1 MMPLKK
7 KNLKLS
13 PSTRL
18 VNSLFAIALLIFGI
32 QAVFSQTTSQGQA
45 YEVIEE
51 EAKKSPEEILQKGGR
66 IKVDGVAAV
75 VGNYVILES
84 DIDKTL
90 IDLKQN
96 GYDNYG
102 VSRCELLGSLM
113 EDKLYAHQAVQDSII
128 VEDREIN
135 GMVDQQIGNMIQ
147 QLGSVDKAIAFY
159 QKSSIEELRQE
170 LFDIDKA
177 QKLSQQMRSKIIDEI
192 EVTPDEVRQF
202 YESLPEKPQFGAE
215 VEMAQIVIEPQVS
228 KEAEQLVIN
237 RLNEFRRDVMDNGS
251 SFASKAILY
260 SQDPG
265 SRSKGGLYII
275 NKETPFVKEFKDVA
289 FTLQE
294 GEISMP
300 FKTDF
305 GYHIIQLDK
314 IRGKDRELRH
324 ILLIPEVT
332 PEDMNKA
339 KAAIDSVRAQIVR
352 GDISFEDA
360 ALVYS
365 NEKETRANGGKLYN
379 PQTLETRLELT
390 KLDPTLYEKVISV
403 KEGEISQS
411 FLETKPNSDDR
422 AYKIIKVLKR
432 YDEHK
437 ADYVQD
443 YSRIKELALRNKQ
456 IKKIAEWQAEKIKD
470 TYISLSAA
478 YKSCEFTNN
487 WQKK

>member
-1 MMPLKK
+1 MMPLNKK
-7 KNLKLS
+7 HLKLFHS
-13 PSTRL
+13 IPYA
-18 VNSLFAIALLIFGI
+18 NKLFFFSFFILGV
-32 QAVFSQTTSQGQA
+32 QAVFSQTTGQNQA

-51 EAKKSPEEILQKGGR
+51 EAKKTPEEILQKGGR

-75 VGNYVILES
+75 VGSYVILES

-90 IDLKQN
+90 IDLRQN

-102 VSRCELLGSLM
+102 ISRCELLGSLM
-113 EDKLYAHQAVQDSII
+113 EDKLYAHQAIQDSII
-128 VEDREIN
+128 VEDSEIN
-135 GMVDQQIGNMIQ
+135 GMVDQQISNLVQ
-147 QLGSVDKAIAFY
+147 QLGSVDKALTFY
-159 QKSSIEELRQE
+159 QKSSVEELRQE

-177 QKLSQQMRSKIIDEI
+177 QKLSQQMRDKIINEI

-202 YESLPEKPQFGAE
+202 YENLPDKPQFGAE
-215 VEMAQIVIEPQVS
+215 VEIAQIVIEPQVT
-228 KEAEQLVIN
+228 KDAEQLVIN
-237 RLNEFRRDVMDNGS
+237 RLNEFRRDIMDNGS

-265 SRSKGGLYII
+265 SRSKGGLYVI

-332 PEDMNKA
+332 KEDMNKA
-339 KAAIDSVRAQIVR
+339 KAAIDSVRAQITR

-360 ALVYS
+360 ALIYS

-390 KLDPTLYEKVISV
+390 KLDPTLYEKVISL
-403 KEGEISQS
+403 KEGEISQP
-411 FLETKPNSDDR
+411 FIETKPNSDDR
-422 AYKIIKVLKR
+422 SYKIIKVLKR
-432 YDEHK
+432 YDKHK

-456 IKKIAEWQAEKIKD
+456 IKKIAEWQADKIKD
-470 TYISLSAA
+470 TYISLGAS

>member
-1 MMPLKK
+1 MKPLKTK
-7 KNLKLS
+7 LFKFSLSTPSANLLIVFFLLVAGNLK
-13 PSTRL
+13 
-18 VNSLFAIALLIFGI
+18 AI
-32 QAVFSQTTSQGQA
+32 SQVTGQGQA

-51 EAKKSPEEILQKGGR
+51 EVKKSPEEVLQKGGR

-90 IDLKQN
+90 IDLRQN
-96 GYDNYG
+96 GYDSYG
-102 VSRCELLGSLM
+102 VSRCELLGSMM
-113 EDKLYAHQAVQDSII
+113 EDKLYAHQAIQDSII
-128 VEDREIN
+128 VEDSEIN
-135 GMVDQQIGNMIQ
+135 AMVDQQIGNMVQ
-147 QLGSVDKAIAFY
+147 QLGNVEKAIAFY

-202 YESLPEKPQFGAE
+202 YDGLQEKPQFGAE
-215 VEMAQIVIEPQVS
+215 IEIAQIVIEPQVT

-265 SRSKGGLYII
+265 SRSKGGLYVI
-275 NKETPFVKEFKDVA
+275 NKQTPFVKEFKDVA

-324 ILLIPEVT
+324 ILLIPEIT
-332 PEDMNKA
+332 TSDMNKA
-339 KAAIDSVRAQIVR
+339 KIAMDSVRNKIIN
-352 GDISFEDA
+352 GEISFEDA
-360 ALVYS
+360 ALVFS
-365 NEKETRANGGKLYN
+365 SEKETRANGGKLYN

-390 KLDPTLYEKVISV
+390 KLDPSLYEKVIEL
-403 KEGEISQS
+403 KEGEISLP
-411 FLETKPNSDDR
+411 FIETKPNSDNR
-422 AYKIIKVLKR
+422 YYKIIKVLKR

-437 ADYVQD
+437 ADYIQD